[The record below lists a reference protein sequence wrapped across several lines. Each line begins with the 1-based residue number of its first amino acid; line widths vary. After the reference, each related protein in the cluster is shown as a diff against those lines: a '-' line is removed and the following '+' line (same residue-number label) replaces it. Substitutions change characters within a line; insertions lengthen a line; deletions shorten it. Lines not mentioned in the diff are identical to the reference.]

1 MTTVKIEASAGKT
14 PGAVLD
20 KLLGQAATYP
30 VRLAV
35 TNLGKKPVVLIGASL
50 RPIQPGATITALVRK
65 REVAWVLV
73 TDAAELAARGNGQVQ
88 LALVKDAAPAVA
100 APVAE
105 TATEKKKG
113 A

>member
-1 MTTVKIEASAGKT
+1 MTVKIEASAGKA
-14 PGAVLD
+14 PDAVLD

-35 TNLGKKPVVLIGASL
+35 TNVSKKPVVLIGASL
-50 RPIQPGATITALVRK
+50 QPIQPGATITALVRK

-73 TDAAELAARGNGQVQ
+73 TDAAELAARSASGQPVVQ

-100 APVAE
+100 APVVE
-105 TATEKKKG
+105 TEKKKG